1 MLKITTLGTSHGDP
15 TGIRFN
21 TSTLLQID
29 NESYLIDAGAPVNA
43 LLIRMNFK
51 FDSLKAIFLSHM
63 HEDHVGGLTG
73 MVKTLAKHAVKTQ
86 HTDIFFPEKQAV
98 AAFINWL
105 EVQHRKIPPEVISYH
120 VSRADR
126 TAEYNTASIEAVP
139 TDHLL
144 KKNDLP
150 SSFAYKFDTSYGK
163 VLFTGDLRFDF
174 ADFPADAAGDCR
186 ICVCELTHYPFE
198 NALPFLEKCNFEK
211 LIFTHIGDNWADSD
225 GLRKLSSMTSHLP
238 YPCVISNDFEQF
250 EFN

>member
-43 LLIRMNFK
+43 LLIKINFR

-63 HEDHVGGLTG
+63 HEDHVSGLPG
-73 MVKTLAKHAVKTQ
+73 MVKTLSKHAVEAQ
-86 HTDIFFPEKQAV
+86 HTDIFFPERQAI
-98 AAFINWL
+98 AAFKSWMN
-105 EVQHRKIPPEVISYH
+105 VQHRKISPGIINYH
-120 VSRADR
+120 VSEIDK
-126 TAEYNTASIEAVP
+126 TVKYNNASIEAVP

-144 KKNDLP
+144 KRNDVP
-150 SSFAYKFDTSYGK
+150 SSFAYKFNTSYGK
-163 VLFTGDLRFDF
+163 ILFTGDLRFDF
-174 ADFPADAAGDCR
+174 ADFPAAAARDCR

-211 LIFTHIGDNWADSD
+211 LIFTHIGDNWADD
-225 GLRKLSSMTSHLP
+225 AGLKKLSSMTNHLP

-250 EFN
+250 QFN